1 MGIREQT
8 LDYMADRRI
17 TRGEMA
23 QRIGFPVSV
32 FCKWLD
38 GATMAVIPAR

>member
-8 LDYMADRRI
+8 LACMAEKRI

-38 GATMAVIPAR
+38 GATMAVSPAR